1 VTTASADSLRLAVL
15 QTDAVLEDV
24 DGNAAAIAE
33 AASGLTADLVV
44 TPELSLTGY
53 ALGSSAGALAR
64 TLTVGGGIVGAEAL
78 VDVPGTVVVGLPERS
93 ATGHPYNAA
102 AAVRD
107 GEVRHVHRK
116 RYLPTYGMFEE
127 ARHFAPGQAVEL
139 HSIDEAWRVG
149 VLICEDLWHPALA
162 YLLAMAGAD
171 VIAVLA
177 AAPGRGVWDGGDG
190 RPFGSWEGW
199 IRLARV
205 TAQVHGTY
213 VALANRGGVE
223 GPVTFAGGSLI
234 VAPDGALLA
243 QADAPP
249 GAVLEATL
257 ERSAL
262 EAARAAAPHRRD
274 EDARWLAERL
284 RLLADG

>member
-1 VTTASADSLRLAVL
+1 MTPTGVDSLRLAVL
-15 QTDAVLEDV
+15 QTDAVLEDIE
-24 DGNAAAIAE
+24 GNATAIAE
-33 AASGLTADLVV
+33 AASGLSADLVV

-53 ALGSSAGALAR
+53 SLGASAGALAR
-64 TLTVGGGIVGAEAL
+64 GLAVGSGIAGAEAL
-78 VDVPGTVVVGLPERS
+78 GEVQGTIVVGLPERS
-93 ATGHPYNAA
+93 ATGHPFNAA

-107 GEVRHVHRK
+107 GRVRHVHRK

-127 ARHFAPGQAVEL
+127 ARHFTPGQSLEL
-139 HSIDEAWRVG
+139 HSVDDAWSVG
-149 VLICEDLWHPALA
+149 LLICEDLWHPALA

-171 VIAVLA
+171 IIAILA

-190 RPFGSWEGW
+190 SRFGSWEGW

-234 VAPDGALLA
+234 VAPDGAVVA
-243 QADAPP
+243 QADASS
-249 GAVLEATL
+249 GVVLEATL
-257 ERSAL
+257 DRRAL
-262 EAARAAAPHRRD
+262 DAARAAAPHRRD

-284 RLLADG
+284 RRLADG